1 MDDIQNAVNRMVDDM
16 SASIA
21 WHNQLE
27 KADDVKEVLKDI
39 PNYEGLYQVSSEGC
53 IWSVPRKDSIGR
65 QIGGR
70 YLKQSIDTSGYLRV
84 NLHKDGK
91 AKPWTAHQLVAITFL
106 NHVPNGYTIVVDHID
121 HDPLNNKLS
130 NLQLITQR
138 ENTVRGKKTKG
149 GSSEYVGVTWNKRGK
164 KWQAQITHNGKLE
177 YLGVRAF
184 EYDAYVLY
192 QNRLKEIN
200 NDK

>member
-1 MDDIQNAVNRMVDDM
+1 MDDLQNAVNRMVDDM

-27 KADDVKEVLKDI
+27 RADDV
-39 PNYEGLYQVSSEGC
+39 
-53 IWSVPRKDSIGR
+53 
-65 QIGGR
+65 
-70 YLKQSIDTSGYLRV
+70 
-84 NLHKDGK
+84 K